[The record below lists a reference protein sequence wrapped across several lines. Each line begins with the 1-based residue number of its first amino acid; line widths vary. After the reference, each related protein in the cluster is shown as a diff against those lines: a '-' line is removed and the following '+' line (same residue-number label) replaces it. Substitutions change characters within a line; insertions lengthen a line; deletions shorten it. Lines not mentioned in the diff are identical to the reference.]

1 MWWPPVHPNCYK
13 FFFAFFYC
21 TRKIKMSNL
30 STKERKAKFNKLSN
44 DLNIKLIKGNRN
56 FMLYMTKIINSGENL
71 RKKSIDVSI
80 QTKQMAFY
88 SDLPFGI
95 LSLSSYVNIE
105 SMNIIFSYVHM
116 NVYQLLGIGS
126 RQMVN
131 AFRLLEKPLF

>member
-105 SMNIIFSYVHM
+105 STNIIFSYVHM

-131 AFRLLEKPLF
+131 ALRLLEKPLF

>member
-1 MWWPPVHPNCYK
+1 
-13 FFFAFFYC
+13 
-21 TRKIKMSNL
+21 MSNL

-131 AFRLLEKPLF
+131 ALRLLEKLLF

>member
-30 STKERKAKFNKLSN
+30 STKERKAKFSKLSN
-44 DLNIKLIKGNRN
+44 VLNIKLIKGNKN
-56 FMLYMTKIINSGENL
+56 FMLYMTKIINSAENL

-80 QTKQMAFY
+80 QTKQMPVC

-131 AFRLLEKPLF
+131 ALRLLEKPLF

>member
-131 AFRLLEKPLF
+131 ALRLLEKPLL